1 MAAGPEGSDGL
12 AFAGIRGAGS
22 GSGATAPAIVF
33 PDGFGAGVAPTAP
46 EAGPEA
52 EPEAVEPAATGVT
65 EVCGAVGVVGVEE
78 RWFAPAF
85 GGGATTTFSG
95 GGEAEFEPEPVAI
108 GGRCAVPE
116 SRISAVAP
124 APISSGISTA
134 AARRAA
140 APSAS
145 HFSRSLADTASSS
158 HSPDGPPPALEQR
171 YKKPDR
177 TASREPS
184 RRSLFP
190 MESLPA

>member
-1 MAAGPEGSDGL
+1 L

-52 EPEAVEPAATGVT
+52 EPVAVEPAATGVT
-65 EVCGAVGVVGVEE
+65 EVCGAVVVVGVDE
-78 RWFAPAF
+78 RWFAGAL

-108 GGRCAVPE
+108 GGMCVVPE
-116 SRISAVAP
+116 SRIRAVAP
-124 APISSGISTA
+124 APISSGTSTA

-145 HFSRSLADTASSS
+145 HFPRSLADTASSS

-190 MESLPA
+190 MEYCPRER

>member
-1 MAAGPEGSDGL
+1 LAVAGV
-12 AFAGIRGAGS
+12 RGAGS
-22 GSGATAPAIVF
+22 GSGATAPAIVL
-33 PDGFGAGVAPTAP
+33 PDGFDAGVPPTAP
-46 EAGPEA
+46 EAGREA
-52 EPEAVEPAATGVT
+52 EPVAVEPAATGVT
-65 EVCGAVGVVGVEE
+65 ELCGAVGVVGAAE
-78 RWFAPAF
+78 RRCAGAF

-95 GGEAEFEPEPVAI
+95 GGEAEFEPEPDAI

-145 HFSRSLADTASSS
+145 HFPRSLADTASSS

-171 YKKPDR
+171 YKEPDR

-184 RRSLFP
+184 RRSLIP
-190 MESLPA
+190 MESLPV